1 MVITESARIRL
12 VWEEAVI
19 GAPLIEVA
27 TSADIETLGR
37 LRHSMD
43 WSRSVDLL
51 GAIQPWRGGR
61 IFIIRERE
69 LSAATGETGA
79 RPAVVTVA
87 TAAPPVGVIGSVM
100 VRPEFQRG
108 GLGRVIMEHAL
119 AWLEGEGVRHIYLD
133 ATPAGRPL
141 YRRLGFV
148 DVASSWYT
156 ITPQPSID
164 LDALRSLAKRGGAA
178 CVIQAGA
185 DELPR
190 IASVDRLAFG
200 GDRLPLLDHLA
211 RIAGH
216 KLLIAESADGVPLGY
231 LMTRPPEPPLEGVR
245 IGPLVASDDATTAA
259 LLLATLEREGPPE
272 GRILSATIAGDNSRA
287 LALFDTIGA
296 APVEDDLI
304 MRLDLPA
311 APGDAAPLTENA
323 PEGGERPRVY
333 CWLAPMVF

>member
-1 MVITESARIRL
+1 
-12 VWEEAVI
+12 
-19 GAPLIEVA
+19 
-27 TSADIETLGR
+27 
-37 LRHSMD
+37 MD

-51 GAIQPWRGGR
+51 GAIQRWRGGR
-61 IFIIRERE
+61 IFIIREGE
-69 LSAATGETGA
+69 LTPATGEAGA
-79 RPAVVTVA
+79 RPAVATVA

-119 AWLEGEGVRHIYLD
+119 AWLAREGVRHVYLD

-148 DVASSWYT
+148 DVTSSWYV
-156 ITPQPSID
+156 IAPQPSLD
-164 LDALRSLAKRGGAA
+164 LEALRALAERGDVAR
-178 CVIQAGA
+178 VIQAGA
-185 DELPR
+185 DDLAR
-190 IASVDRLAFG
+190 IATLDRLAFG

-245 IGPLVASDDATTAA
+245 VCPLIASDDATAAA
-259 LLLATLEREGPPE
+259 LLLATLEREGAPE

-311 APGDAAPLTENA
+311 APGDAAPPAECA
-323 PEGGERPRVY
+323 PDGDERPRVY